1 MERSAV
7 EEMYRIEDR
16 HWWFQGKRR
25 VVLASLDRL
34 LASLPAGPIL
44 DLGCGTGRTLRELE
58 SRRRAFG
65 LDADRGCLEHCK
77 ERGARGLAL
86 TNGERLPLRDGS
98 CALVTALD
106 ILEHLDDDASSA
118 REIHRVLA
126 PGGVLLAS
134 APAYRFLW
142 SPHDEV
148 LHHRRR
154 YSRREFTRLLES
166 AGFAVERSFAFN
178 YLLFP
183 PILAVRVLRR
193 LLPWGRET
201 TDFFL
206 LPRPLNAM
214 LRALFEVEWAIDRAL
229 DVPVGVTWI
238 AIARK
243 PANAARKPENE

>member
-1 MERSAV
+1 VELRAV
-7 EEMYRIEDR
+7 EEMHRIEDR

-25 VVLASLDRL
+25 VVLGTLDRL
-34 LASLPAGPIL
+34 LPSLPAGPIL

-58 SRRRAFG
+58 ARRRAFG
-65 LDADRGCLEHCK
+65 LDADRACLGYCK
-77 ERGARGLAL
+77 ERGAQGLAR

-98 CALVTALD
+98 LSLVTALD
-106 ILEHLDDDASSA
+106 ILEHLDDDGASA
-118 REIHRVLA
+118 REIHRVLK

-142 SPHDEV
+142 SPHDDV

-154 YSRREFTRLLES
+154 YTRKEFTALLAR
-166 AGFAVERSFAFN
+166 AGFTVERSFAFN
-178 YLLFP
+178 YLLFL
-183 PILAVRVLRR
+183 PILAVRMLRK
-193 LLPWGRET
+193 LLPFGRET

-214 LRALFEVEWAIDRAL
+214 LRALFEVEWAIDRVL
-229 DVPVGVTWI
+229 SVPVGVTWI

-243 PANAARKPENE
+243 AR